1 MHDLGP
7 LVSQMLDFWKIPG
20 VGLAVIKDGAVVLAE
35 GFGLRQSEDQLP
47 VTPDTLFA
55 IASATKA
62 FTTFGLGLLADE
74 GKLDWDTPVREYLPD
89 FRLHDPFASERI
101 TARDLACHRSGLPR
115 HDYSWYNSSA
125 SRRELVEQVRHLEPS
140 KDFRTTWQ
148 YQNLM
153 YVVAGYLTGE
163 LAGCTWEE
171 FVRQRIFAP
180 LGMGRSQFSVAE
192 SQQSADYATPYEE
205 KDDQI
210 VPMPFRPVTTIGPA
224 GGINSTISEL
234 AQWLLLHVNGGSIGG
249 RRLISEANLSQM
261 HTPQM
266 VLQPQIT
273 FDEVERFGYG
283 LGWFIDSYRG
293 HRLVHHG
300 GNIDG
305 FSTLVSFLPRAGI
318 GLAVVANRMGSFLP
332 TALSY
337 TLYDQMLGLAELP
350 WNERFAAI
358 DAQARA
364 GQRKAEEQRVARPAA
379 APSRPASDFAGVY
392 HNPGYGRLQIV
403 QEDDRL
409 VATHHDLRY
418 RLIHDQHAIFDFS
431 WEDDDVS
438 YKGIFA
444 TDLTGRI
451 SSVAIPFEPD
461 TQPIV
466 FQRLPDERMR
476 ERAFLERLA
485 GTYTMPSATMLAA
498 LQGEHTLV
506 LAFAGMPTTELVPL
520 DGARFTLKGQPS
532 LVVEFTLG
540 DDGAASELHLTHPG
554 GIMIATRQAG
564 E

>member
-62 FTTFGLGLLADE
+62 FTTFGLGLLVDE

-115 HDYSWYNSSA
+115 HDFSWYNSSA
-125 SRRELVEQVRHLEPS
+125 TRRELVEQVRHLEPS

-192 SQQSADYATPYEE
+192 SQQDADYATPYEE

-234 AQWLLLHVNGGSIGG
+234 ARWVLLQLNGGRIGE
-249 RRLISEANLSQM
+249 RRLISEANLTQM

-266 VLQPQIT
+266 VLQPQIS
-273 FDEVERFGYG
+273 FDEVDRFGYG

-293 HRLVHHG
+293 HKLVHHG

-364 GQRKAEEQRVARPAA
+364 GQRVAEEQRVARPAA
-379 APSRPASDFAGVY
+379 APSRPASDFAGLY
-392 HNPGYGRLQIV
+392 HNPGYGRLQIA

-418 RLIHDQHAIFDFS
+418 RLIHDQHTIFDFS
-431 WEDDDVS
+431 WEDDDIS

-444 TDLTGRI
+444 SDLTGRI

-466 FQRLPDERMR
+466 FQRLADERMR
-476 ERAFLERLA
+476 QRAFLERLA
-485 GTYTMPSATMLAA
+485 GT
-498 LQGEHTLV
+498 
-506 LAFAGMPTTELVPL
+506 
-520 DGARFTLKGQPS
+520 
-532 LVVEFTLG
+532 
-540 DDGAASELHLTHPG
+540 
-554 GIMIATRQAG
+554 
-564 E
+564 